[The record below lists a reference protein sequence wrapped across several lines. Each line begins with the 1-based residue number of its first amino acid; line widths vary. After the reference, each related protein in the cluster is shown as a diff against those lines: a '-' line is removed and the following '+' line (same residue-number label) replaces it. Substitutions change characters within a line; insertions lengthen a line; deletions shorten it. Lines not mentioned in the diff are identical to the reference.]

1 MDEIAKTNAN
11 KIRNS
16 GFRTVSFIKGDDFVN
31 IDIQNGTNSSNGQRT
46 TARSPLDTDLLLAG
60 ILVAEAR
67 KGGNGYFQTTHRE
80 LELYKLYNKPI
91 LQFIIYVFV
100 WVNLS
105 LALFEEPAV
114 KGLAIP
120 YWGCL
125 IIEYFCLF
133 VFCVRLFHVW
143 SFAAGVKFWRDKKN
157 AILLVVIVLTFLD
170 MIMYVIFKEAE
181 VDAHTIRWTR
191 IFRPLYLINIS
202 EGRQIRR
209 AVRNIRR
216 TLPEIANVLILLL
229 LMIALFALLGV
240 KLFGGKNLKDVHG
253 KPYFTDYLYVYFS
266 LYVLTTTAN
275 NPDIGMPAYDYSEWS
290 AWFFVVYLVLCMYI
304 FVSIFLAV
312 VYKNYRKHLKNEVRK
327 SVYRKRRQLKEAFDL
342 LKESR
347 DGKWHVT
354 EKRFLELMK
363 DVCPGWSDAKLALM
377 WQVLDDTGEGVIG
390 KKNFLM
396 LSDLL
401 NVEVLEVKDQVHM
414 LERLAPRLYLSKA
427 SNFVKKCVLHRF
439 FVYFFDLVI
448 FANAIFIALDANDY
462 EILFL
467 VLFNIEILLKFY
479 TIGFKDFFRGFWNWF
494 DFLVI
499 GAATLALV
507 IEASFISLQ
516 SSQSVL
522 DFLMVLRVLR
532 LAKIIGQVRRF
543 QVIIGTLMQIGPA
556 ITTYG
561 AIMFILYYIYAIVG
575 IELFGGLILKEAP
588 TNDNSTVNSTFCGNI
603 KLKGSD
609 FYQDRYCSNNFD
621 DILKAMKLLF
631 DLTVVNQ
638 WHVIT
643 QGFVLVTNKWARL
656 YFLSFHMICV
666 IVVLNIFVAFIL
678 EAFMLEYSISHGK
691 FETVIEKKIEEKG
704 IGVSSEVNLIRTQS
718 TVESLAFKSGL
729 RFRLPKQ
736 QKKNAETFL
745 QQMFE
750 GELEEND
757 FGPRTDDLDDLD
769 DLEDEQEAR
778 REIRLKF
785 SSID

>member
-1 MDEIAKTNAN
+1 ALQE
-11 KIRNS
+11 
-16 GFRTVSFIKGDDFVN
+16 
-31 IDIQNGTNSSNGQRT
+31 
-46 TARSPLDTDLLLAG
+46 LLLAG

-229 LMIALFALLGV
+229 LMIALFAQICV

-312 VYKNYRKHLKNEVRK
+312 VL
-327 SVYRKRRQLKEAFDL
+327 
-342 LKESR
+342 
-347 DGKWHVT
+347 
-354 EKRFLELMK
+354 
-363 DVCPGWSDAKLALM
+363 
-377 WQVLDDTGEGVIG
+377 
-390 KKNFLM
+390 
-396 LSDLL
+396 
-401 NVEVLEVKDQVHM
+401 
-414 LERLAPRLYLSKA
+414 
-427 SNFVKKCVLHRF
+427 F

-704 IGVSSEVNLIRTQS
+704 IGVSR
-718 TVESLAFKSGL
+718 
-729 RFRLPKQ
+729 
-736 QKKNAETFL
+736 
-745 QQMFE
+745 
-750 GELEEND
+750 
-757 FGPRTDDLDDLD
+757 
-769 DLEDEQEAR
+769 
-778 REIRLKF
+778 
-785 SSID
+785 